1 MAKLSEDQ
9 AKAIAKSKTY
19 EEFIVAKDLL
29 GFHNKKLG
37 QFNSFLVLMWMAYCH
52 EDCGLAC
59 KLVEEAEHVTIGNML
74 LEYLYEFIG
83 TTWHGASKNFNDN
96 VQKIYEAVRS
106 QDNVQKIYEAV
117 RSWFSPC

>member
-37 QFNSFLVLMWMAYCH
+37 QFNSFLVLIWMAYYH
-52 EDCGLAC
+52 ENCGLAC
-59 KLVEEAEHVTIGNML
+59 KLVEEAEHVTISNML
-74 LEYLYEFIG
+74 LEYLYNLIG
-83 TTWHGASKNFNDN
+83 TKWQWHGASKNFNDN

-106 QDNVQKIYEAV
+106 
-117 RSWFSPC
+117 WFSLC